1 MTTKPTNAVLT
12 GRTVNVKP
20 SVQPLKTVQVNKDRP
35 DSRGNQGQGQ
45 QKALTA
51 LKSEN
56 AQLKKGMDNMQIMSE
71 VKYLRANVESLKKS
85 LVGRDLTIAGLQR
98 EINALKEQLEVQA
111 GAADIPT
118 GPGATSP
125 ALDTAT

>member
-35 DSRGNQGQGQ
+35 DPRGNQGQGQ

-56 AQLKKGMDNMQIMSE
+56 AQLKKGMDNMQIMAE
-71 VKYLRANVESLKKS
+71 VKYLRSNVESLKKS
-85 LVGRDLTIAGLQR
+85 LAGRDLTIAGLQR
-98 EINALKEQLEVQA
+98 EIAELKAQAEVAQD
-111 GAADIPT
+111 AANMPT

-125 ALDTAT
+125 DLAA